1 MTFDHD
7 LRRAMLVVWMI
18 LSATILTGGLL
29 LWLLPPQ
36 TVFAISEALQTPHP
50 HTPCMLCG
58 MTGAFVAISR
68 GDMTT
73 AMWLNPNAFSLFS
86 ILACNS
92 LVFLGYV
99 LYVSCQRL
107 GRPTS
112 VP

>member
-1 MTFDHD
+1 MLDHD
-7 LRRAMLVVWMI
+7 LRRAVLVVWVI
-18 LSATILTGGLL
+18 LSVAILAGGLL

-36 TVFAISEALQTPHP
+36 SVFAISQAFQTPHP
-50 HTPCMLCG
+50 YTPCVLCG

-68 GDMTT
+68 GDITT
-73 AMWLNPNAFSLFS
+73 AMWLNPNALSLFS
-86 ILACNS
+86 TLDCNS

-112 VP
+112 AP